1 MSLPASSPGT
11 VSKILWHFTGGPQ
24 WSPRLK
30 KQRLRPKP
38 PKQAYD
44 ALKKILR
51 SKMIRLGGYREIIRK
66 QTPQKRRRKPDGT
79 WETFYSDPV
88 EHESLKVCCLADI
101 PIQHLAYHARRYGR
115 FAIGF
120 HRAAVLDH
128 DFNPVLYTPE
138 HSFVIDDLYQ
148 GLTGVNEIE
157 TQMALGSIEKLTY
170 QIGRISGKLE
180 SEADKLSTHKNAKI
194 RKLAERL
201 DRLAVEA
208 QDAYDGIKD
217 RSDQTFDIECS
228 IEEAKEA
235 LERAIAYVKTFKHDE
250 FGTIYCEREW
260 RSIDRYVFDL
270 KHVAMV
276 VLPKRAGK
284 MNYFADFV
292 KKQVRKLKI
301 PSDVPVVPWED
312 LIDH

>member
-1 MSLPASSPGT
+1 M
-11 VSKILWHFTGGPQ
+11 
-24 WSPRLK
+24 K

-38 PKQAYD
+38 PKQAYI

-51 SKMIRLGGYREIIRK
+51 SKTLRIGGFREIIRK
-66 QTPQKRRRKPDGT
+66 QTPQKRRRKPDGS
-79 WETFYSDPV
+79 WEYVYGDPV
-88 EHESLKVCCLADI
+88 EYESLNVCCLADI

-120 HRAAVLDH
+120 HRDAALDH
-128 DFNPVLYTPE
+128 EFNPVLYAPE

-148 GLTGVNEIE
+148 VLTGVKEIE
-157 TQMALGSIEKLTY
+157 TLVALGSLEKLMDR
-170 QIGRISGKLE
+170 IGRISNKLA
-180 SEADKLSTHKNAKI
+180 SEADRLSTHESAKI
-194 RKLAERL
+194 RECAERL
-201 DRLAVEA
+201 DRLALEA
-208 QDAYDGIKD
+208 DDVYEGIQD

-228 IEEAKEA
+228 IEDAREA

-260 RSIDRYVFDL
+260 RSIDPYVFDL
-270 KHVAMV
+270 KHVAMI

-284 MNYFADFV
+284 MNYFEDFV
-292 KKQVRKLKI
+292 KKQVKKLKI
-301 PSDVPVVPWED
+301 PSDIPVVPWED